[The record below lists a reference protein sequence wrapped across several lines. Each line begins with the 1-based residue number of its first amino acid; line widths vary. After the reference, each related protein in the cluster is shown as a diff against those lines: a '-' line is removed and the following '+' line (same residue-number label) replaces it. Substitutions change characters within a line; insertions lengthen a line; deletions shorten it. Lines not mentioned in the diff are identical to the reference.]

1 MDLIKKNIHMNKL
14 KCKSSLQM
22 TLDNDFN
29 VPDVKPDIEHLVKEQ
44 GDIRISDVKAMN
56 GKLIVKGTLAFNVIY
71 VSDDNSRPVY
81 NLSGEIP
88 FDEVINMEEGCSDDN
103 VTVRWELEDLTA
115 GMINSRKLSVKAVV
129 RLNVTVEDIYDQETA
144 VGVESDE
151 DVRYMNKVFPIT
163 GIGISKKDTY
173 RVKDEIHIPSNKANI
188 FDIIYNEIDLRNV
201 ECRLMDQKFTIKGEL
216 PIFIMYIAE
225 GDNIGLEYYETE
237 IPFNGMIDCSGC
249 SEDMIDNISC
259 NILNKSLEI
268 KPDSDGEQRI
278 VDVEV
283 VLDLDIKAYQEDEV
297 EAISDVYSPRK
308 ECIPTYR
315 DAVYENLLVKNSSK
329 ARIVDR
335 VRVDE
340 SKPEMLQICHASG
353 VVKIDEITPVVEGIE
368 VDGVIDVSIM
378 YISSDDEQPLN
389 SMKGI
394 LPFNQMIEVK
404 GMKPDC
410 SYDVRPSLEQMSV
423 NMLDS
428 DEIEVKAVLSL
439 NAIVF
444 EKIVEKVM
452 VDLQAEERDIETL
465 QAMPSVIGY
474 VVKPNETLWDIAK
487 KFYTTME
494 DLQEMNDLD
503 SNTVHSGDKLL
514 ILKQIDEVF

>member
-29 VPDVKPDIEHLVKEQ
+29 VPDVKPDIEHLVREQ

-56 GKLIVKGTLAFNVIY
+56 GKLIVKGTLLFNVIY

-88 FDEVINMEEGCSDDN
+88 FDEIINMEDSCSDDD
-103 VTVRWELEDLTA
+103 VTVRWDLEDLTA

-144 VGVESDE
+144 VGVESSD

-163 GIGISKKDTY
+163 GIGVSKKDTY
-173 RVKDEIHIPSNKANI
+173 RVKDEIHLPSNKANI
-188 FDIIYNEIDLRNV
+188 FDIIFQEVELRNV
-201 ECRLMDQKFTIKGEL
+201 ECRLMDNKFTVKGEL
-216 PIFIMYIAE
+216 PIFFMYIGE
-225 GDNIGLEYYETE
+225 GEDNNLEYYETE
-237 IPFNGMIDCSGC
+237 IPFNGMVDCSGC
-249 SEDMIDNISC
+249 SEDMIDNITC
-259 NILNKSLEI
+259 NILNKSMEV

-329 ARIVDR
+329 NRIIDR
-335 VRVDE
+335 IRVGE
-340 SKPEMLQICHASG
+340 SRPEMLQICHASG
-353 VVKIDEITPVVEGIE
+353 AVKIDDITTVEDGIE
-368 VDGVIDVSIM
+368 VDGVIDVGLL
-378 YISSDDEQPLN
+378 YISADDARPLN
-389 SMKGI
+389 SMRGV
-394 LPFNQMIEVK
+394 LPFTQLVEVRGINK
-404 GMKPDC
+404 NCVYDIKPA
-410 SYDVRPSLEQMSV
+410 LEQMSV
-423 NMLDS
+423 IMLDS
-428 DEIEVKAVLSL
+428 DEIEVKAVLSIS
-439 NAIVF
+439 AIVF
-444 EKIVEKVM
+444 ERITERVM
-452 VDLQAEERDIETL
+452 VDLEYEDINLDKL
-465 QAMPSVIGY
+465 QAMPSITGY
-474 VVKPNETLWDIAK
+474 IVKPNETLWDIAK

-494 DLQEMNDLD
+494 ALQDMNDLD
-503 SNTVHSGDKLL
+503 SMVVHPGDKILV
-514 ILKQIDEVF
+514 LKQMDEVF

>member
-29 VPDVKPDIEHLVKEQ
+29 VPDVKPDIQNLVKEQ

-56 GKLIVKGTLAFNVIY
+56 GKLIVKGTLVFNVIY

-88 FDEVINMEEGCSDDN
+88 FDEVVNMEDGCSDDD
-103 VTVRWELEDLTA
+103 VTVRWDLEDLTA
-115 GMINSRKLSVKAVV
+115 GVINSRKLSVKAVV

-144 VGVESDE
+144 IGVESDE

-163 GIGISKKDTY
+163 GIGVSKKDTY
-173 RVKDEIHIPSNKANI
+173 RVKDEIHLPSNKANI
-188 FDIIYNEIDLRNV
+188 FDIIYNEVDLRNV
-201 ECRLMDQKFTIKGEL
+201 ECRLLDNKFTVKGEL
-216 PIFIMYIAE
+216 PIFIMYIGE
-225 GDNIGLEYYETE
+225 GDDIGLEYYETE
-237 IPFNGMIDCSGC
+237 IPFNGMVDCSGC
-249 SEDMIDNISC
+249 SEDMIDNINC
-259 NILNKSLEI
+259 NILNKSLEV

-297 EAISDVYSPRK
+297 EAINDVYSPKK

-315 DAVYENLLVKNSSK
+315 EAAYENLLVKNSSK
-329 ARIVDR
+329 ARVVDR
-335 VRVDE
+335 IHVDE

-353 VVKIDEITPVVEGIE
+353 AVKIDDITPVEEGIE
-368 VDGVIDVSIM
+368 VEGVIDVSLM
-378 YISSDDEQPLN
+378 YISSDDAQPLN
-389 SMKGI
+389 SMKGV
-394 LPFNQMIEVK
+394 LPFTQLIEVK

-410 SYDVRPSLEQMSV
+410 SYDIKPALEQLSV
-423 NMLDS
+423 IMLDS
-428 DEIEVKAVLSL
+428 DEIEVKAVLSM

-444 EKIVEKVM
+444 EKIVERVM
-452 VDLQAEERDIETL
+452 VDLEAEDLDLEKL
-465 QAMPSVIGY
+465 QAMPSITGY

-494 DLQEMNDLD
+494 ALQEMNDME
-503 SNTVHSGDKLL
+503 SSVVHQGDKLL
-514 ILKQIDEVF
+514 ILKQMDEVI

>member
-56 GKLIVKGTLAFNVIY
+56 GKLIVKGTLLFNVIY

-88 FDEVINMEEGCSDDN
+88 FDEVINMEEGCSEDD
-103 VTVRWELEDLTA
+103 VTVRWDLEDLTA
-115 GMINSRKLSVKAVV
+115 GIINSRKLSVKAVV
-129 RLNVTVEDIYDQETA
+129 RLNVSIEDIYDQETA

-173 RVKDEIHIPSNKANI
+173 RVKDEIHIPSNKGNI
-188 FDIIYNEIDLRNV
+188 FDIIYNEVDLRNV
-201 ECRLMDQKFTIKGEL
+201 ECRLMDQKFTLKGEI

-225 GDNIGLEYYETE
+225 GDTAGLEYYETE
-237 IPFNGMIDCSGC
+237 LSFNGMIDCGGC
-249 SEDMIDNISC
+249 NEQMIDNITCSV
-259 NILNKSLEI
+259 LNKSLEI

-283 VLDLDIKAYQEDEV
+283 VLDLDIKAYQEEEV
-297 EAISDVYSPRK
+297 EAISDVYSPK
-308 ECIPTYR
+308 CECIPTYR

-329 ARIVDR
+329 ARVTDHI
-335 VRVDE
+335 RVDE
-340 SKPEMLQICHASG
+340 SKPEMLQICHANG
-353 VVKIDEITPVVEGIE
+353 CVKMDEINMVEDGLE
-368 VDGVIDVSIM
+368 VEGVIDISIM
-378 YISSDDEQPLN
+378 YISSDDTQPLN
-389 SMKGI
+389 SMKGVI
-394 LPFNQMIEVK
+394 PFTQLVEVR
-404 GMKPDC
+404 GINPDC
-410 SYDVRPSLEQMSV
+410 SYEIKPSLEQMNV
-423 NMLDS
+423 AMIDS
-428 DEIEVKAVLSL
+428 DEIEIKAVLSL
-439 NAIVF
+439 DVIVF
-444 EKIVEKVM
+444 QKIVEKIM
-452 VDLQAEERDIETL
+452 VDLEAQDLDMEMI
-465 QAMPSVIGY
+465 QAMPSVTGY
-474 VVKPNETLWDIAK
+474 IVKPNETLWDIAK

-494 DLQEMNDLD
+494 ALQEMNELETT
-503 SNTVHSGDKLL
+503 NVYPGDKIL
-514 ILKQIDEVF
+514 ILKQMDEVF

>member
-56 GKLIVKGTLAFNVIY
+56 GKLIVKGTLMFNVIY
-71 VSDDNSRPVY
+71 VSDDDSRPVY

-88 FDEVINMEEGCSDDN
+88 FDEVINMEEGCSDDD

-115 GMINSRKLSVKAVV
+115 GVINSRKLSVKAVV
-129 RLNVTVEDIYDQETA
+129 RLNVSVEDIYDQETA
-144 VGVESDE
+144 IGVESDE
-151 DVRYMNKVFPIT
+151 DIRYMNKIFPIT

-173 RVKDEIHIPSNKANI
+173 RVKDEIHIPANKANI
-188 FDIIYNEIDLRNV
+188 FDIIYNEVDLRNV
-201 ECRLMDQKFTIKGEL
+201 ECRLMDHKFTLKGEL
-216 PIFIMYIAE
+216 PIFIMYIGE
-225 GDNIGLEYYETE
+225 GDAVGLECYETE
-237 IPFNGMIDCSGC
+237 LNFNGMVDCSGC
-249 SEDMIDNISC
+249 SEDMVDNITCS
-259 NILNKSLEI
+259 ILNKSLEV

-283 VLDLDIKAYQEDEV
+283 VLNLDIKAYQEDEV
-297 EAISDVYSPRK
+297 EAISDVYSPKR

-335 VRVDE
+335 IHADDN
-340 SKPEMLQICHASG
+340 KPEMLQICHANG
-353 VVKIDEITPVVEGIE
+353 VVKIDEITPIEDGIE
-368 VDGVIDVSIM
+368 VDGVIDVNIM
-378 YISSDDEQPLN
+378 YISSDDSLPLN
-389 SMKGI
+389 SMKGV
-394 LPFNQMIEVK
+394 LPFTQVIEVR
-404 GMKPDC
+404 GMNTNC
-410 SYDVRPSLEQMSV
+410 SYDIKPSLEQMSV
-423 NMLDS
+423 VMLDS

-439 NAIVF
+439 NTIVF
-444 EKIVEKVM
+444 QKTVEKIM
-452 VDLQAEERDIETL
+452 VDLDSEDLDLEKI
-465 QAMPSVIGY
+465 QAMPSVTGY

-494 DLQEMNDLD
+494 ALQEMNELD
-503 SNTVHSGDKLL
+503 STTVHTGDKLL
-514 ILKQIDEVF
+514 ILKQMDEVF

>member
-44 GDIRISDVKAMN
+44 GDVRISDVKAMN
-56 GKLIVKGTLAFNVIY
+56 GKLIVKGTLMFNVIY
-71 VSDDNSRPVY
+71 VSDDDSRPVY

-88 FDEVINMEEGCSDDN
+88 FDEVINMEEGCSDDD

-115 GMINSRKLSVKAVV
+115 GVINSRKLSVKAVV
-129 RLNVTVEDIYDQETA
+129 RLNVSVEDIYDQETA
-144 VGVESDE
+144 IGVESDE
-151 DVRYMNKVFPIT
+151 DVRYMNKIFPIT

-173 RVKDEIHIPSNKANI
+173 RVKDEIHIPANKANI
-188 FDIIYNEIDLRNV
+188 FDIIYNEVDLRNV
-201 ECRLMDQKFTIKGEL
+201 ECRLMDHKFTLKGEL
-216 PIFIMYIAE
+216 PIFIMYIGE
-225 GDNIGLEYYETE
+225 GDAVGLEYYETE
-237 IPFNGMIDCSGC
+237 LNFNGMVDCSGC
-249 SEDMIDNISC
+249 SEDMVDNITCS
-259 NILNKSLEI
+259 ILNKSLEV

-283 VLDLDIKAYQEDEV
+283 VLNLDIKAYQEDEV
-297 EAISDVYSPRK
+297 EAISDVYSPKR

-335 VRVDE
+335 IHVDE
-340 SKPEMLQICHASG
+340 NKPEMLQICHANG
-353 VVKIDEITPVVEGIE
+353 VVKIDEITPIEEGIE
-368 VDGVIDVSIM
+368 VDGVIDVNIM
-378 YISSDDEQPLN
+378 YISSDDSLPLN
-389 SMKGI
+389 SMKGV
-394 LPFNQMIEVK
+394 LPFTQVIEVR
-404 GMKPDC
+404 GMNTNC
-410 SYDVRPSLEQMSV
+410 SYDVKPSLEQMNV
-423 NMLDS
+423 VMLDS
-428 DEIEVKAVLSL
+428 DEIEVKVVLSL

-444 EKIVEKVM
+444 QKIVEKIM
-452 VDLQAEERDIETL
+452 VDLDSEDLDLEKI
-465 QAMPSVIGY
+465 QAMPSVTGY

-494 DLQEMNDLD
+494 ALQEMNDLD
-503 SNTVHSGDKLL
+503 STTVHTGDKLL
-514 ILKQIDEVF
+514 ILKQMDEVF

>member
-56 GKLIVKGTLAFNVIY
+56 GKLIVKGTLLFNVIY

-88 FDEVINMEEGCSDDN
+88 FDEIINMEDSCSDDD
-103 VTVRWELEDLTA
+103 VTVRWDLEDLTA

-144 VGVESDE
+144 VGVESSD

-163 GIGISKKDTY
+163 GIGVSKKDTY
-173 RVKDEIHIPSNKANI
+173 RVKDEIHLPSNKANI
-188 FDIIYNEIDLRNV
+188 FDIIFQEVELRNV
-201 ECRLMDQKFTIKGEL
+201 ECRLMDNKFTVKGEL
-216 PIFIMYIAE
+216 PIFFMYIGE
-225 GDNIGLEYYETE
+225 GEDNNLEYYETE
-237 IPFNGMIDCSGC
+237 IPFNGMVDCSGC
-249 SEDMIDNISC
+249 SEDMIDNITC
-259 NILNKSLEI
+259 NILSKSMEV

-329 ARIVDR
+329 NRIIDR
-335 VRVDE
+335 IRVGE
-340 SKPEMLQICHASG
+340 SRPEMLQICHASG
-353 VVKIDEITPVVEGIE
+353 AVKIDDITTVEDGIE
-368 VDGVIDVSIM
+368 VDGVIDVGLL
-378 YISSDDEQPLN
+378 YISADDARPLN
-389 SMKGI
+389 SMRGV
-394 LPFNQMIEVK
+394 LPFTQLVEVRGINK
-404 GMKPDC
+404 NCVYDIKPA
-410 SYDVRPSLEQMSV
+410 LEQMSV
-423 NMLDS
+423 IMLDS
-428 DEIEVKAVLSL
+428 DEIEVKAVLSIS
-439 NAIVF
+439 AIVF
-444 EKIVEKVM
+444 ERITERVM
-452 VDLQAEERDIETL
+452 VDLEYEDINLDKL
-465 QAMPSVIGY
+465 QAMPSITGY
-474 VVKPNETLWDIAK
+474 IVKPNETLWDIAK

-494 DLQEMNDLD
+494 ALQDMNDLD
-503 SNTVHSGDKLL
+503 SMVVHPGDKILV
-514 ILKQIDEVF
+514 LKQMDEVF